1 MYAFEVKKFKC
12 INSLREK
19 IRRVFCLNYFG
30 KIFLTICNP
39 LKIGRHHRYSRALSL
54 DNTMLRDPL
63 VKFNEPIS
71 GYNFFLVPQQVVLE
85 KEARS
90 GTEAQ

>member
-1 MYAFEVKKFKC
+1 MCLQKKNYC
-12 INSLREK
+12 IGPLQKK
-19 IRRVFCLNYFG
+19 IRRVFCPNCFG

-63 VKFNEPIS
+63 LKFNEPIS
-71 GYNFFLVPQQVVLE
+71 GYNFFLFPQQVVLE
-85 KEARS
+85 KEARG
-90 GTEAQ
+90 GTEDQ